1 MSYKPKHAAAPKS
14 NLKRRSAQVLV
25 AASIAAPASMAIGGT
40 ANAAPASTWDKV
52 AACESTGNWAI
63 NTGNG
68 FYGGLQFTQQTW
80 AGYGGT
86 AYAPRADLASKSA
99 QITIAEKV
107 LAGQGPGAW
116 PVCSKKAGLTA
127 GGAPA
132 AVDAGSATSTTPP
145 KVTVPK
151 TPAPAAT
158 APKAKSPAA
167 PAAAAGAPYTVAA
180 GDTLST
186 IAQKQGIA
194 DWKTLFDANTATIAN
209 PNLIYVGQVIT
220 LP

>member
-1 MSYKPKHAAAPKS
+1 MRYISKHAAAPKS
-14 NLKRRSAQVLV
+14 NLKRRGAQIMV
-25 AASIAAPASMAIGGT
+25 AASIATPATLALSGT
-40 ANAAPASTWDKV
+40 ANAAPSSTWDKV
-52 AACESTGNWAI
+52 AACESGGNWAI
-63 NTGNG
+63 NTGNS

-86 AYAPRADLASKSA
+86 AYAPRADLASKGQ
-99 QITIAEKV
+99 QIAIAEKV

-132 AVDAGSATSTTPP
+132 AVDVGGATSTTPP
-145 KVTVPK
+145 KATTPK
-151 TPAPAAT
+151 APA
-158 APKAKSPAA
+158 APKAKTPAA
-167 PAAAAGAPYTVAA
+167 PTAASGASYTVTA

-186 IAQKQGIA
+186 IAQKNGVA
-194 DWKTLFDANTATIAN
+194 DWKTVFTANSSTISN
-209 PNLIYVGQVIT
+209 PNLIFVGQVIV